1 VTNFPP
7 FSNLSALALQLEG
20 SGKYPKLS
28 IKLRQAWRA
37 QSCLADLTQ
46 SQECCEALRGT
57 LDRPRSDDTPTLLTT
72 ERALLTTAVILYARA
87 TSTSGQGGERGS
99 IQLDRNKL
107 TDDEWK
113 NHNALLDVRNQA
125 LAHVYSTRKVN
136 SHEWHREMFFA
147 VEVND
152 GAWKPASATNQ
163 TGFQAATLEYLENML
178 PVANKLL
185 LEKFRKNM
193 AAVTDQIKQVPQSL
207 LLEHRFDPVTVFGS
221 IEAVRHL
228 LAGASQETASFWVNE
243 GADSPG
249 PLASQ
254 PKGRPKRP
262 DL

>member
-1 VTNFPP
+1 MNFPP
-7 FSNLSALALQLEG
+7 FSDLSALALQLES
-20 SGKYPKLS
+20 SGKCPELRK
-28 IKLRQAWRA
+28 KLRQAWRA

-46 SQECCEALRGT
+46 SQECCEALRSI
-57 LDRPRSDDTPTLLTT
+57 LDRPRTADTPALLTT

-87 TSTSGQGGERGS
+87 TSTSGQSGERGS
-99 IQLDRNKL
+99 IQLDRKKL

-113 NHNALLDVRNQA
+113 NHNALLDIRNQV
-125 LAHVYSTRKVN
+125 LAHVYSTRAVN

-163 TGFQAATLEYLENML
+163 TGFQAETLEYLESML
-178 PVANKLL
+178 PLANKLL
-185 LEKFRKNM
+185 LGKFRKNM
-193 AAVTDQIKQVPQSL
+193 AAVNDQIKQVPQSL

-221 IEAVRHL
+221 IEAVRRL

-243 GADSPG
+243 AADSPG

-254 PKGRPKRP
+254 TRKTPEAPCA
-262 DL
+262 